1 MKPAEKKLLELFR
14 NLPEAQR
21 QTLLDFAEFL
31 ASRAAPAEAAP
42 APVPTE
48 PVPIERPEKES
59 VIAAIKRLRATYPMI
74 DPEKLLNETAGFMT
88 KHVVHG
94 KPAKEVIDEMEAVF
108 ARRYEEHKGGQG
120 EE

>member
-14 NLPEAQR
+14 ALPEGQR
-21 QTLLDFAEFL
+21 QSLLDFAEFL
-31 ASRAAPAEAAP
+31 AARAAPEEKTAVP
-42 APVPTE
+42 RDPVPL
-48 PVPIERPEKES
+48 PRPEEES

-74 DPEKLLNETAGFMT
+74 DPDKLLNETAGFMT

-108 ARRYEEHKGGQG
+108 ARRYEEHKG
-120 EE
+120 ERAPE

>member
-31 ASRAAPAEAAP
+31 ASRTAPAEAAL
-42 APVPTE
+42 VPSE

-88 KHVVHG
+88 KHMVHG
-94 KPAKEVIDEMEAVF
+94 KPAKEVIDEMEVVF

>member
-21 QTLLDFAEFL
+21 QTLLDFADFL
-31 ASRAAPAEAAP
+31 ASRAAPAEAV
-42 APVPTE
+42 PVPTE
-48 PVPIERPEKES
+48 PVSIERPEQES

-94 KPAKEVIDEMEAVF
+94 KPAKEVIDEMEVVF
-108 ARRYEEHKGGQG
+108 ARRYEEHKGGQA